1 MSPKSPKAAKAGT
14 AATKAA
20 IAAAA
25 DDQAFPQERAAF
37 RTLLLAN
44 PNHFGNLAGSQYPA
58 VLKIAGNKFYE
69 EIGSVGFQPQ
79 FDRLEAVV
87 YVRQPSGYGGGVCA
101 AGTPEYVRFYLSTD
115 GKDWTDLG
123 LTSFQA
129 HDIPEGTGGG
139 KRLEYAVSLDIST
152 RKRFCFVD
160 NLAQV
165 RAILSWNAP
174 PPPDD
179 PGFVPVW
186 GDVHDTNI
194 QIAPRKLFPLTDLL
208 AEVKV
213 KVPSAVSDLLK
224 ATEVTAL
231 DPEPVPWTELRKAYG
246 DKVEAHRFAHTEL
259 RQAVDHPTVHAK
271 LQAPGAQSL
280 AEALE
285 LDLGKLGD
293 LLFPQDGDTSY
304 ERLEAI
310 GLDPNVEHL
319 VGVIRVNKPFGY
331 SGGACTAGSREYVT
345 FWADVDGNGTYETCL
360 GTTSVKVHDVSS
372 LPDKGLEYAVFLPV
386 DFDKLRRPCWQGAR
400 VVPIRAVLSWNV
412 PAPCANP
419 NYIPTWGNRL
429 ETLVVVGPGSV
440 LSGHTPIVQTVG
452 GMDVD
457 DINPASGLANGPAA
471 LAGFVATDSPF
482 GGEVILTGRIAN
494 PSDSS
499 SGAAPLKYRIEVSDD
514 SGVSWQ
520 AVTNSFSLGLDR
532 LLNGVWSNMPAVN
545 QIVDGSGWYDYRED
559 LSGGLGNAQIF
570 PVGNV
575 LGRWQT
581 AGLTGRWLVRVRVK
595 DPANPGPVWT
605 SSAVAVRL
613 DNANPTA
620 SITITS
626 GNGPCGDFT
635 VGDLIEGTYTA
646 ADEHLGSVTLSI
658 SPTNGGSFVSPAP
671 APAGSTMPLSRSYP
685 FISGTADGGPWQLD
699 TTTLGRCGYVIGVHV
714 HDRTIVDSGWV
725 GRYAGDVVGLCLRD

>member
-1 MSPKSPKAAKAGT
+1 MSPKSPKAAT
-14 AATKAA
+14 TVAAA
-20 IAAAA
+20 AAAA
-25 DDQAFPQERAAF
+25 DEAFAQERGAF

-44 PNHFGNLAGSQYPA
+44 PNHFGNLAGSKYPA
-58 VLKIAGNKFYE
+58 VLKIAGNTFYE
-69 EIGSVGFQPQ
+69 ELGSVGFQPQ

-115 GKDWTDLG
+115 GKDWKDLG

-129 HDIPEGTGGG
+129 HDIPAGTEGNR
-139 KRLEYAVSLDIST
+139 RLEYAVTLDIST

-179 PGFVPVW
+179 PDFVPVW
-186 GDVHDTNI
+186 GDRHDTNI
-194 QIAPRKLFPLTDLL
+194 QIAPRKLFPLTELL
-208 AEVKV
+208 DEVKV
-213 KVPSAVSDLLK
+213 KVPSAIAELLQT
-224 ATEVTAL
+224 AEVHPAA
-231 DPEPVPWTELRKAYG
+231 DPQPVPWADLRRAYDG
-246 DKVEAHRFAHTEL
+246 KVEPHRFAHGEL
-259 RQAVDHPTVHAK
+259 LRAVDHPTLHAN
-271 LQAPGAQSL
+271 LQSPGATSV
-280 AEALE
+280 AEALDI
-285 LDLGKLGD
+285 DLSKIGD
-293 LLFPQDGDTSY
+293 LLFPQEGNTTY

-319 VGVIRVNKPFGY
+319 VGVIRVTKPSGY

-360 GTTSVKVHDVSS
+360 GTTSVKVHDVAS
-372 LPDKGLEYAVFLPV
+372 LPDKGLEYSVFLPV

-419 NYIPTWGNRL
+419 NHVPTWGNRL

-440 LSGHTPIVQTVG
+440 QSGHAPVIQTVG
-452 GMDVD
+452 SMAVAKIG
-457 DINPASGLANGPAA
+457 ATGLANGTAT
-471 LAGFVATDSPF
+471 LAGFTAVDSPF
-482 GGEVILTGRIAN
+482 GGEVILTGKIAN

-499 SGAAPLKYRIEVSDD
+499 SGAAPLAYRIEISDD
-514 SGVSWQ
+514 GIVWQ
-520 AVTNSFSLGLDR
+520 PITNSFELGLDR
-532 LLNGVWSNMPAVN
+532 LIGGVWQAPTSVN
-545 QIVDGSGWYDYRED
+545 QTVDGAGFYQYRED
-559 LSGGLGNAQIF
+559 KTGSDQTA
-570 PVGNV
+570 PAGNV

-595 DPANPGPVWT
+595 DPANPGPIWT
-605 SSAVAVRL
+605 SSPVAVRI
-613 DNANPTA
+613 DNQAPTA
-620 SITITS
+620 AVTITS

-635 VGDLIEGTYTA
+635 VGDIIEGTYSA
-646 ADEHLGSVTLSI
+646 ADEHLGGVSLSI
-658 SPTNGGSFVSPAP
+658 LPTNGGAFVTPAP

-685 FISGTADGGPWQLD
+685 YISGTGDAGTWQLD
-699 TTTLGRCGYVIGVHV
+699 TTTLGRCGYVIGVYV
-714 HDRTIVDSGWV
+714 SDRTIVNSGYV
-725 GRYAGDVVGLCLRD
+725 GFPASDVVGLCLRD